1 MNEEEKALLK
11 ENNILLKEVHSM
23 LSKLMDP
30 DYQRDE
36 LMKAMCV
43 NLAANLL
50 IKR

>member
-1 MNEEEKALLK
+1 MEEEELKLLK
-11 ENNILLKEVHSM
+11 ENNILLKEVHAM

-30 DYQRDE
+30 EFQREE